1 MLHYFA
7 MIYSQPASNQC
18 WVPPRDGHDLG
29 FLGGPGG
36 VKHQAYLE
44 RSLDIL
50 VAEKTAKSYKALQKL
65 YVNMYVYIYIKK
77 S

>member
-1 MLHYFA
+1 MGT
-7 MIYSQPASNQC
+7 I
-18 WVPPRDGHDLG
+18 LG
-29 FLGGPGG
+29 FLVVRG

-65 YVNMYVYIYIKK
+65 YVNMYVYIYIYIKK